1 MMDIRKIFFQYRSF
15 TPIPIALMIIYF
27 AGANSSHRVLGMF
40 LLLLGESIRI
50 WAVSYAGGATRTRDV
65 GAPKLCTSG
74 PYAQTRNP
82 LYVGNMLMYVGIVLI
97 AGMPH
102 QLFAATGVA
111 AFFIVQYSLIVSLE
125 EETLDKLFG
134 KEYYEYKQNVPPI
147 FPRLMPWR
155 EGKDRK
161 PATLLQ
167 TLKTEKRTLQ
177 NVFLIILFI
186 FIRIN
191 DPI

>member
-1 MMDIRKIFFQYRSF
+1 MMDIRKFFFQYRSF

-27 AGANSSHRVLGMF
+27 AGANSTHRVAGIF
-40 LLLLGESIRI
+40 LLLFGEGIRI
-50 WAVSYAGGATRTRDV
+50 WAVSHAGGATRTREV
-65 GAPKLCTSG
+65 GAPSLCTSG

-97 AGMPH
+97 AGMPNE
-102 QLFAATGVA
+102 LFAATATA

-134 KEYYEYKQNVPPI
+134 KEYSEYKQNVPPI
-147 FPRLMPWR
+147 FPRLKPWR
-155 EGKDRK
+155 DGRTIK
-161 PATLLQ
+161 PATILQ

-186 FIRIN
+186 YIRIN
-191 DPI
+191 NPT

>member
-1 MMDIRKIFFQYRSF
+1 MMDIRKFFFQYRSF
-15 TPIPIALMIIYF
+15 TPTPLALMIVYF
-27 AGANSSHRVLGMF
+27 AGANSSHRILGIF
-40 LLLLGESIRI
+40 LLLLGECIRI
-50 WAVSYAGGATRTRDV
+50 WAVSHAGGATRTRDV
-65 GAPKLCTSG
+65 GAPSLCTSG

-97 AGMPH
+97 AGMPN
-102 QLFAATGVA
+102 QLFGATVTA

-134 KEYYEYKQNVPPI
+134 KEYSEYKQNVPPI
-147 FPRLMPWR
+147 FPRLKPWSG
-155 EGKDRK
+155 GKNRK
-161 PATLLQ
+161 PATAIQ

-191 DPI
+191 NAT